1 MDTHAAL
8 VRTLAESREAL
19 HARANVIATG
29 IGFKVSG
36 GARTGELAIVC
47 SVVEKVPTAE
57 LSSAD
62 VVPARI
68 ADIPTDVVAT
78 GSIRALGAQTERLRP
93 APGGCSIGHHRITAG
108 TLGCLVRRGDVTLV
122 LSNNHVL
129 ANSNDAAVGD
139 AILQPGP
146 IDGGTTDTGLIAT
159 LDRFVPIE
167 MSGGQSTCGA
177 ANAIAAVANW
187 FARLGG
193 SSARLEAVST
203 RSTGNLVDAATAVP
217 VAAGIVDPAILGVGP
232 ITGQARAE
240 LGMRV
245 LKSGR
250 TTGFTTGAI
259 EQIEVTVDVGYGA
272 GQVARFTD
280 QVMAGAMSQG
290 GDSGSAVLDEEH
302 RIVGLLFAG
311 SENTTVINRI
321 EHVFAALEI
330 GL

>member
-1 MDTHAAL
+1 METLATL
-8 VRTLAESREAL
+8 VRTLADSREAL
-19 HARANVIATG
+19 HARANVVATG
-29 IGFKVSG
+29 IGYKMRG
-36 GARTGELAIVC
+36 GMKTGELAIVC
-47 SVVEKVPTAE
+47 SVVEKVPVAE
-57 LSSAD
+57 LSAAD
-62 VVPARI
+62 LVPAQI
-68 ADIPTDVVAT
+68 ADIPTDVIAT
-78 GSIRALGAQTERLRP
+78 GAIRALGAQTARLRP

-108 TLGCLVRRGDVTLV
+108 TLGCLVHRGDVRLI

-129 ANSNDAAVGD
+129 ADSNDATSGD

-146 IDGGTTDTGLIAT
+146 IDGGTTDADVIAT

-167 MSGGQSTCGA
+167 MAGGASTCGI

-203 RSTGNLVDAATAVP
+203 RSARNLVDAATALP
-217 VAAGIVDPAILGVGP
+217 LSPDIVDPAILGVGH
-232 ITGQARAE
+232 IAGQAQAE

-245 LKSGR
+245 VKSGR
-250 TTGFTTGAI
+250 TTGFTTGVI
-259 EQIEVTVDVGYGA
+259 EQVDVTVDVGYGA
-272 GQVARFTD
+272 GRVARFTD

-321 EHVFAALEI
+321 EHVLAALEI
-330 GL
+330 EL